1 MNRAVPDEIVEEIR
15 SRCNIVDVIRNYI
28 PIKKAGSGAWKAL
41 CPFHN
46 EKTPSFTISEAR
58 GRYHCFGCG
67 AGGDV
72 FRFVMEWEKVDFPNA
87 IHLLASRC
95 GVIIP
100 EKTYSSPEERRQAQ
114 QRAGRRE
121 RLYQLNNEFAE
132 WYAMLLTNN
141 PQSPVTRYL
150 AGRNIP
156 PEIAQKFQLGA
167 APDSWDASLIH
178 GRERGFSEDEMLE
191 SGLALQNEESKRVY
205 DRFRNRLVFPIWN
218 EQGRVVGFSART
230 IEKEA
235 PGAKYVNSPET
246 PVFRKSNILYAL
258 PLARKAIQNQN
269 MAILCE
275 GQLDTIAM
283 HRAGLE
289 CSVAPQGTA
298 FTDEQARILKR
309 YTDKVY
315 LAFDS
320 DAAGQK
326 ATARAIELML
336 PLDFEI
342 KIMRFPEGSD
352 PDEIFKAYGAEG
364 LHKIV
369 EEAIDMLDFLCET
382 VFAQHDTATPF
393 GKSRAI
399 TEMLKYFRMISNPV
413 AREAYIRELGTRL
426 NVNSETIFAEYNKQN
441 QKRANTFKFKRRQD
455 NANTSPNMQRGN
467 PPMQPSG
474 FPSNAGAPTAP
485 AVPAAPPV
493 PTVPKAI
500 EHAEKTLLEVA
511 LTSAEIAGTLSHEL
525 PAEKIS
531 QTPIGRAL
539 NELINCTLNGEWE
552 HVNEHLTDFERENP
566 SRVLSEVL
574 LGSSKPYSK
583 REAQKSLTDCLET
596 MNTHYEKVKMTVL
609 MQRLR
614 EAAPEQRHEIMR
626 ELQEL
631 TRKK

>member
-15 SRCNIVDVIRNYI
+15 SRCNIVDVIHNYI
-28 PIKKAGSGAWKAL
+28 PIKKSGSGTWKAL

-87 IHLLASRC
+87 IHLLASKC
-95 GVIIP
+95 GVVIP

-121 RLYQLNNEFAE
+121 RLYQINKEFAE
-132 WYAMLLTNN
+132 WYALLLKNN
-141 PQSPVTRYL
+141 PENPVSRYL
-150 AGRNIP
+150 ASRNIP
-156 PEIAQKFQLGA
+156 SEIAQKFQLGA
-167 APDSWDASLIH
+167 APDAWDASLIH
-178 GRERGFSEDEMLE
+178 GRERDFSEAEMLE
-191 SGLALQNEESKRVY
+191 SGIVLQNEESKRVY

-258 PLARKAIQNQN
+258 PLARKAVQAQN

-320 DAAGQK
+320 DTAGQK

-342 KIMRFPEGSD
+342 KVMRFPAGSD
-352 PDEIFKAYGAEG
+352 PDEIFSNSGAEG
-364 LHKIV
+364 LHKLV
-369 EEAIDMLDFLCET
+369 EEAVDMLDFLCET
-382 VFAQHDTATPF
+382 VFARHDTVTPF

-413 AREAYIRELGTRL
+413 AREAYIRELSARL
-426 NVNSETIFAEYNKQN
+426 NVNPETIFAEYNKQN
-441 QKRANTFKFKRRQD
+441 QQRANTFKFKRRQEEV
-455 NANTSPNMQRGN
+455 NVNHPAGN
-467 PPMQPSG
+467 PYLQTPPSG
-474 FPSNAGAPTAP
+474 SSATQKTPPESIAASVP
-485 AVPAAPPV
+485 AVPQ
-493 PTVPKAI
+493 AI
-500 EHAEKTLLEVA
+500 EHAEKTLLEIA
-511 LTSAEIAGTLSHEL
+511 LTSAETAGTLSHKL
-525 PAEKIS
+525 PAERIS
-531 QTPIGRAL
+531 GTPVGRAL

-566 SRVLSEVL
+566 SRILSEIL
-574 LGSSKPYSK
+574 LGNSKPYTSK
-583 REAQKSLTDCLET
+583 EIQKSLTDCLEAIDA
-596 MNTHYEKVKMTVL
+596 HYKKIKMTTL
-609 MQRLR
+609 LTRLK
-614 EAAPEQRHEIMR
+614 AATPEQKNEIMK

-631 TRKK
+631 TRKQ

>member
-28 PIKKAGSGAWKAL
+28 PLKKAGGGTWKAL

-100 EKTYSSPEERRQAQ
+100 EKTYSSPEERHQAQ

-121 RLYQLNNEFAE
+121 RLYQVNKEFAE
-132 WYAMLLTNN
+132 WYALLLKNN
-141 PQSPVTRYL
+141 PESPVTRYL
-150 AGRNIP
+150 ASRDIP

-178 GRERGFSEDEMLE
+178 GRERGFSEAEMLE

-258 PLARKAIQNQN
+258 PLARKAIQTQN

-289 CSVAPQGTA
+289 YSVAPQGTA

-320 DAAGQK
+320 DTAGQK
-326 ATARAIELML
+326 ATARAVELML

-342 KIMRFPEGSD
+342 KVMRFPEGSD

-364 LHKIV
+364 LHKLV
-369 EEAIDMLDFLCET
+369 EESIDMLDFLCET
-382 VFAQHDTATPF
+382 IFAQHDTATPF

-413 AREAYIRELGTRL
+413 AREAYIRELGARL
-426 NVNSETIFAEYNKQN
+426 NVNPETIFAEYNKQN
-441 QKRANTFKFKRRQD
+441 QKRANTFKFKRRQET
-455 NANTSPNMQRGN
+455 ANTNFPAPNGTPQM
-467 PPMQPSG
+467 
-474 FPSNAGAPTAP
+474 FAAGTPEVSTAP
-485 AVPAAPPV
+485 PA
-493 PTVPKAI
+493 PTVPKTI
-500 EHAEKTLLEVA
+500 EHAEKTLLEIA
-511 LTSAEIAGTLSHEL
+511 LISAEIAGTLSHDL

-531 QTPIGRAL
+531 KTPIGRAL

-566 SRVLSEVL
+566 SRVLSEIL
-574 LGSSKPYSK
+574 LGASKPYTK
-583 REAQKSLTDCLET
+583 KETQKSLTDCLEAI
-596 MNTHYEKVKMTVL
+596 NTHYEKIKMTAL

-614 EAAPEQRHEIMR
+614 EATTEQKQEIMK